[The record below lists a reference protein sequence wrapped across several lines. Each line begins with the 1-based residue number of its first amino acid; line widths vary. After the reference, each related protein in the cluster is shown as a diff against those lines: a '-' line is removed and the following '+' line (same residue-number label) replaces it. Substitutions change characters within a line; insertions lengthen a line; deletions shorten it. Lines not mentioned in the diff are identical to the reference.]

1 MPAAP
6 RVKRRLRLALLAY
19 LLIEGYATL
28 AVAGWLGPG
37 PTLLLLL
44 IGAAAGGAVLRT
56 AQFAL
61 LSQLRRGLASGAPVL
76 PALLGGAL
84 RVTAGIL
91 LIVPGFISDLIAAG
105 LLIPQ
110 LRRRL
115 IRRLFAGSDGRTAQ
129 VVIEGDYR
137 RVDDAALPAS
147 RREPW

>member
-1 MPAAP
+1 MPGAP

-44 IGAAAGGAVLRT
+44 IGAVAGGAVLRT
-56 AQFAL
+56 AQFVAAVAAAPR
-61 LSQLRRGLASGAPVL
+61 SASGEPVL

-84 RVTAGIL
+84 RVIAGIL

-105 LLIPQ
+105 LLIPP

-115 IRRLFAGSDGRTAQ
+115 IRRLSAGSDGRTAQ

-147 RREPW
+147 RREPR